1 LKEIAPQP
9 VKQRV
14 FVGFGFGPLQA
25 GLFVSEAF
33 ASGNFARLVVAEID
47 PALVAAVRA
56 NAGRCCV
63 NVAGSSGIEVQ
74 QVAGVEIYNPTVQ
87 ADRTALLSA
96 LAEAGEISTSLPAV
110 AFYDVGQHSVASLI
124 AEGIRHSKARACVIY
139 AAENN
144 NHAAEILQEKV
155 GAKLAAPLPPGVQFL
170 NTVIGKMSQVVV
182 GTDAIAAM
190 GLTPMTPGLDRAFLV
205 EAFNRILIS
214 RVHLPGF
221 ARGIEVFIEEDD
233 LLPFEEAKL
242 YGHNAIHA
250 LLAYLGAAKGYT
262 KMTEIKHDAAVMK
275 IARDAFL
282 NESGAALAK
291 KYAHLN
297 DPLFTEAGYRAYAE
311 DLLERMTNP
320 WLADTIARA
329 ARDPRRKLAC
339 HDRIF
344 GTMDLALSQ
353 GIRPKNM
360 ARAALAGI
368 AALIQQET
376 IPDIPRDCSP
386 ATLTNAEIE
395 KILYWLWQGD
405 AGEYSQEI
413 IACVCEAKAIQIDPE
428 TAKLYDTAL
437 SLRDTDLQQAC
448 EILHAIISQHP
459 DFAPA
464 YAHLGEVL
472 WRQDK
477 TEEASCYFRMATEL
491 LPHSSLAS
499 LGLFHTLWEMKE
511 YQAALEEIKRFWK
524 SGGKCWDYDDIV
536 AGLRQ
541 KGIADENLDLLL

>member
-1 LKEIAPQP
+1 M
-9 VKQRV
+9 KQRV
-14 FVGFGFGPLQA
+14 FVGFGFGPIQA

-56 NAGRCCV
+56 NTGRLCV

-87 ADRTALLSA
+87 SDRTALLAA
-96 LAEAGEISTSLPAV
+96 LAEASEISTSLPAV
-110 AFYDVGQHSVASLI
+110 AFYDMGQHSVASLI
-124 AEGIRHSKARACVIY
+124 AEGRRHSKAPACVIY

-155 GAKLAAPLPPGVQFL
+155 EANLAAPLPPGVQFL

-182 GTDAIAAM
+182 GTEAIASM
-190 GLTPMTPGLDRAFLV
+190 GLAPMTPGLDRAFLV

-214 RVHLPGF
+214 RVRLPGF
-221 ARGIEVFIEEDD
+221 TRGIEVFIEKDD

-262 KMTEIKHDAAVMK
+262 NMTELKHDAAVMK

-320 WLADTIARA
+320 YLADTIARA
-329 ARDPRRKLAC
+329 ARDPRRKLGY

-353 GIRPKNM
+353 GIVPENM
-360 ARAALAGI
+360 ALGGLAGI
-368 AALIQQET
+368 ASLLQQEDV
-376 IPDIPRDCSP
+376 PDIAKDRSCE
-386 ATLTNAEIE
+386 TLSDIEIQH
-395 KILYWLWQGD
+395 ILQWLWAKD
-405 AGEYSQEI
+405 AGPHAGEI
-413 IACVCEAKAIQIDPE
+413 TAWVCRA
-428 TAKLYDTAL
+428 
-437 SLRDTDLQQAC
+437 
-448 EILHAIISQHP
+448 
-459 DFAPA
+459 
-464 YAHLGEVL
+464 
-472 WRQDK
+472 RQ
-477 TEEASCYFRMATEL
+477 R
-491 LPHSSLAS
+491 LAS
-499 LGLFHTLWEMKE
+499 
-511 YQAALEEIKRFWK
+511 
-524 SGGKCWDYDDIV
+524 
-536 AGLRQ
+536 
-541 KGIADENLDLLL
+541 